1 MPQLDLGRVKGDPFL
16 YEDLTEEQKLELKGE
31 KGDMPIVKAGTTTI
45 VEYEQGAKV
54 TSETNGDVTSFNFQ
68 IPIGQKPPFYGAYAD
83 FPEVGDSNRTY
94 IDDTVDPRLMYTWDD
109 TTQAYVLTGG
119 AGGADG
125 GSVDIPITLTSADW
139 TGTTAP
145 YQQTVTLPQMREGM
159 TPLYFLASDGDD
171 AQYAFGLIIDYQVGY
186 AEITFYAAD
195 RPAVDLNLT
204 LKGIPA
210 QEMEYV
216 DNTVVFL
223 VEPSAFA
230 LNSTTQR
237 YEATIPVEGMT
248 AGTGGTWDIVRSGPV
263 LTEVESNIAL
273 HITDVDRLDGAV
285 KISCLEVPEQ
295 RYMMS
300 ISGAYPD
307 AEPGTIILANMQ
319 EWFDRV
325 NSLNVLINS
334 PVMRR
339 TVYRG
344 INLGSEFTDA
354 QKAAIRDGTFEGLY
368 LGDYWSIRGSTWR
381 IVDFNYWLNTG
392 DVPCIL
398 PHLVIMPDALLYSS
412 KMNETDTTDGGYV
425 GSQMYTTN
433 LENAKAIINAA
444 FGDANIL
451 NHREYLTNAVSNGH
465 SSASAWYDST
475 VELPNE
481 IMMYGSFVFTPAG
494 DGSFVPNLYTIDKT
508 QLALMKTYPRFINP
522 NQQTNW
528 LRDVVSSNT
537 FARIEAYG
545 ITGSGLASASRGVR
559 PVFGLIG

>member
-94 IDDTVDPRLMYTWDD
+94 IDDTVDPRLIYTWDD

-230 LNSTTQR
+230 LNDTTQR

-263 LTEVESNIAL
+263 LTEAESKIAL
-273 HITDVDRLDGAV
+273 YITDVDRLDGAV

-319 EWFDRV
+319 EWFDRMDALEGKWGKIPELAIDFDDAPLLNILTANNQSINKPPQLSSNAFLLLQLLPHNKNYSAQV
-325 NSLNVLINS
+325 AFGFGDKKIAMRTRASGSSTTWSDWDYFVPKSYIDNKINIMDSGTFMFDNTEANGNS
-334 PVMRR
+334 
-339 TVYRG
+339 
-344 INLGSEFTDA
+344 
-354 QKAAIRDGTFEGLY
+354 QKAISFSKTFNTIPNVVICP
-368 LGDYWSIRGSTWR
+368 SST
-381 IVDFNYWLNTG
+381 
-392 DVPCIL
+392 
-398 PHLVIMPDALLYSS
+398 
-412 KMNETDTTDGGYV
+412 
-425 GSQMYTTN
+425 
-433 LENAKAIINAA
+433 
-444 FGDANIL
+444 ANPKG
-451 NHREYLTNAVSNGH
+451 REMA
-465 SSASAWYDST
+465 
-475 VELPNE
+475 
-481 IMMYGSFVFTPAG
+481 
-494 DGSFVPNLYTIDKT
+494 TIDVTKT
-508 QLALMKTYPRFINP
+508 GFTATLHNA
-522 NQQTNW
+522 
-528 LRDVVSSNT
+528 
-537 FARIEAYG
+537 
-545 ITGSGLASASRGVR
+545 SGEVISPYATWIA
-559 PVFGLIG
+559 IGN